1 MMGHSTSQKSC
12 FRDLRDTVTAW
23 AHFKCGAPPCTKAS
37 GYGDRLLAFPTRS
50 LCLPLQ
56 SLSFCLILLL
66 QEVWGLRASMSP
78 GSPPGLGISFISK
91 GTLTLTG
98 AAVPAHSTLQ
108 ESLNDR
114 LSWTLTITFLC
125 FTGLK
130 CRKESEKLLLP
141 CVDLLIPE
149 GIDFKITS

>member
-1 MMGHSTSQKSC
+1 MVGHSTSQKSC

-23 AHFKCGAPPCTKAS
+23 AHLKCGAPPCIKAS

-66 QEVWGLRASMSP
+66 QEVWDLRDSMSP
-78 GSPPGLGISFISK
+78 GSPPRLDISFISK
-91 GTLTLTG
+91 GTLTG